1 MVLHRALEEVEGR
14 STYRGVLVG
23 CLAEE
28 GSKTRAGAE
37 QTKKVSMLD
46 LEKVVDSHQAGRL
59 RGVLPV

>member
-1 MVLHRALEEVEGR
+1 MVCWSAAWLR
-14 STYRGVLVG
+14 S
-23 CLAEE
+23 EE